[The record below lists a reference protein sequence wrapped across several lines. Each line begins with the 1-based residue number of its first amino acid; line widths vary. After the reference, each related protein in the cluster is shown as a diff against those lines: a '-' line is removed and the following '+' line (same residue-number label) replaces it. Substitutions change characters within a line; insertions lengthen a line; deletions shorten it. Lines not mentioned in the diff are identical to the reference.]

1 VNATAIGRIVT
12 MAMFGAICFVLL
24 VPLAIQRHQV
34 PFAIAVVVLFLA
46 YLIFNAIA
54 WRRSFRRP

>member
-1 VNATAIGRIVT
+1 MNVTAIGRLLT

-34 PFAIAVVVLFLA
+34 PFAIAVIVLFVA
-46 YLIFNAIA
+46 YLIANAIA
-54 WRRSFRRP
+54 WRRFRR